1 MSINPEQFHEF
12 LKHTIVN
19 ELFSSKSVYWFYYE
33 HLSSLGLQG
42 RRQKTIEVG
51 VEADAVEGSARLRLR
66 SGRLPSATKAR
77 VTVDVR
83 MRQGVGAEG
92 IAAGSGRVS
101 ELSTSERE
109 VSTYV
114 RHLPV
119 DEVVGGG
126 RQRAGGGRRRE
137 LRRMRGESSRP
148 MEESLPKTCVV
159 DETAFF
165 ASRWCAS
172 EVRGRRT
179 RELLGDAM
187 EDDFFQ
193 VKAWYSGSE
202 SDTWVMFEL
211 ERRTRGRRGGTV
223 VEEAFETVPDSGL

>member
-1 MSINPEQFHEF
+1 MAWTMSNESEPKELPRVVEEYQSCRPPSARCRRTFGISPLTKLLEVVVKELAAVFAHLPGHF
-12 LKHTIVN
+12 LP
-19 ELFSSKSVYWFYYE
+19 FRS
-33 HLSSLGLQG
+33 
-42 RRQKTIEVG
+42 RQKKG
-51 VEADAVEGSARLRLR
+51 ASKDA
-66 SGRLPSATKAR
+66 
-77 VTVDVR
+77 
-83 MRQGVGAEG
+83 
-92 IAAGSGRVS
+92 GRV
-101 ELSTSERE
+101 E
-109 VSTYV
+109 
-114 RHLPV
+114 PAN
-119 DEVVGGG
+119 G
-126 RQRAGGGRRRE
+126 RVA
-137 LRRMRGESSRP
+137 
-148 MEESLPKTCVV
+148 PKTCVV